1 METHQ
6 QMFVKRDLSVSV
18 STAKKKKEKKKR
30 ESDLLGKRK
39 IEKSFWI
46 FFKLIIQ
53 FLLSRES
60 TRQT

>member
-1 METHQ
+1 
-6 QMFVKRDLSVSV
+6 MFVKRDLSVSV

-60 TRQT
+60 T